1 MELIIG
7 FVIAMILVLLGSEEG
22 WLGQDQERAWIN
34 YLADRS
40 RERKDQGTRRRCR
53 YAQTGWRPG
62 THDNP

>member
-40 RERKDQGTRRRCR
+40 RKRKPHGTRRRCR

-62 THDNP
+62 THENP